1 MAAGTVVKTTYG
13 YDIQTN
19 EDAYNKLA
27 IEAVSAVAS
36 LGLNGLTAVDL
47 FPFRESCEQH
57 DIMRFHSRVLS
68 SAIRSHLVSW
78 DEHFRPC
85 KKDPHTYR

>member
-47 FPFRESCEQH
+47 FPFRESCEHH
-57 DIMRFHSRVLS
+57 DIMSIPLTCLIQCDTFPLGFLGRAF
-68 SAIRSHLVSW
+68 
-78 DEHFRPC
+78 
-85 KKDPHTYR
+85 